1 MTLLPSSSETG
12 AGASEPGSARF
23 PRHMREYLDEH
34 HVNTSL
40 LTALKQLLREQP
52 ARAIPRL
59 AYAAP
64 QLAQPMNNT
73 DQSVRWCRREIL
85 IEQNPEDEGDGG
97 ASHGLQDP
105 ATPVAS
111 ETILKAAEA
120 AAESADEAHRRE
132 ARVRQHKANRSEV
145 IEDEDK
151 SAVGDRVRR
160 LNKSPPPDR
169 PPSARPPKADR
180 GATLASPRR
189 VSAQASKGPEESVAA
204 AVLSPAAAAAC
215 AGSHDTSSSSPS
227 QEVATGF
234 GVAEKAQRF
243 VHELMDQPF
252 VPEHTIAT
260 EEEMDAFL
268 AKHQVDLTKLKA
280 GPKSTAQLLR
290 EYHEGICALREN
302 ADGTVTRL
310 QKVVEVSLLHYPGY
324 DECGVEH
331 VLIEAHRI
339 EQDGHVR
346 PLGHSRC
353 GMELRSK
360 ILPQENWR
368 SAARRAVVKAVIGL
382 QDSDLKFDE
391 KSMEQTMTPEESASY
406 PGLQTE
412 YIEVKVRS
420 ALVGSHACVFAP
432 LLMRCATS
440 ADALLTRAAGQS
452 DVGRRG

>member
-1 MTLLPSSSETG
+1 ME
-12 AGASEPGSARF
+12 
-23 PRHMREYLDEH
+23 
-34 HVNTSL
+34 
-40 LTALKQLLREQP
+40 
-52 ARAIPRL
+52 
-59 AYAAP
+59 
-64 QLAQPMNNT
+64 
-73 DQSVRWCRREIL
+73 
-85 IEQNPEDEGDGG
+85 
-97 ASHGLQDP
+97 DP
-105 ATPVAS
+105 ASPVAS
-111 ETILKAAEA
+111 KTILEAAEA
-120 AAESADEAHRRE
+120 AAESADEAHRRK
-132 ARVRQHKANRSEV
+132 ARVRQHEANRSEV

-189 VSAQASKGPEESVAA
+189 VSKQASKGPEESVAA

-227 QEVATGF
+227 QEVATGL

-243 VHELMDQPF
+243 VHELMDQSF
-252 VPEHTIAT
+252 VPQREIAT

-268 AKHQVDLTKLKA
+268 AERKVDLTKLKA
-280 GPKSTAQLLR
+280 GPRSTAQLLR

-324 DECGVEH
+324 DEHGVEH

-346 PLGHSRC
+346 PLGHSRR

-360 ILPQENWR
+360 ILPHENWR

-391 KSMEQTMTPEESASY
+391 ESMVQTMTPEESASY

-412 YIEVKVRS
+412 YIEVKVRG

>member
-1 MTLLPSSSETG
+1 ME
-12 AGASEPGSARF
+12 
-23 PRHMREYLDEH
+23 
-34 HVNTSL
+34 
-40 LTALKQLLREQP
+40 
-52 ARAIPRL
+52 
-59 AYAAP
+59 
-64 QLAQPMNNT
+64 
-73 DQSVRWCRREIL
+73 
-85 IEQNPEDEGDGG
+85 
-97 ASHGLQDP
+97 DP
-105 ATPVAS
+105 ASPVAS
-111 ETILKAAEA
+111 KTILEAAEA
-120 AAESADEAHRRE
+120 AAESADEAHRRK
-132 ARVRQHKANRSEV
+132 ARVRQHEANRSEV
-145 IEDEDK
+145 IEDEP
-151 SAVGDRVRR
+151 AGA
-160 LNKSPPPDR
+160 NKSPPPDR

-189 VSAQASKGPEESVAA
+189 VSKQASKGPEESVAA

-227 QEVATGF
+227 QEVATGL

-243 VHELMDQPF
+243 VHELMDQSF
-252 VPEHTIAT
+252 VPQREIAT

-268 AKHQVDLTKLKA
+268 AERKVDLTKLKA
-280 GPKSTAQLLR
+280 GPRSTAQLLR

-324 DECGVEH
+324 DEHGVEH

-346 PLGHSRC
+346 PLGHSRR

-391 KSMEQTMTPEESASY
+391 ESMVQTMTPEESASY

-412 YIEVKVRS
+412 YIEVKVRG

-432 LLMRCATS
+432 LLMPCATS